1 MDSQIKCQVPLSVI
15 CMYFVSEMYIVF
27 IEVLYL
33 NIEHLF
39 WEKLIITL
47 IIALNIGMQMQT
59 KNRNLT

>member
-47 IIALNIGMQMQT
+47 IIALNIGMQMQK